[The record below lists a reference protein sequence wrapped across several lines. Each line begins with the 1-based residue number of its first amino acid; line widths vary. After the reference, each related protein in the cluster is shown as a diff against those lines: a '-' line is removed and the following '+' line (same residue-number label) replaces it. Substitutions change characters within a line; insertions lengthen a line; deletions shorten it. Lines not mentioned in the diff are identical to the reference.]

1 VIDVNWQFAFQ
12 VLPALLYAARIT
24 VFATALGFAIA
35 LVGGLVLALARMAP
49 SAPIRWPV
57 GWFIEFVRSTPL
69 LVQIYFVFFALPNI
83 GIVLPALTCGVL
95 VLGVH
100 YSTYVAEVYR
110 AGLESVPAGQ
120 WEAAAA
126 VNLGPYRTFR
136 DIILPQAIPP
146 VVPALGNYLIVMF
159 KETPLLAAIAVVEM
173 LQRAKIIGSE
183 TFRYTEPITIVGLIF
198 LALSLL
204 SAVGIRR
211 LERRLRRGWS
221 P

>member
-1 VIDVNWQFAFQ
+1 VIDVKWQFALE

-24 VFATALGFAIA
+24 VLATALGFAIA

-49 SAPIRWPV
+49 APAVRWPV

-69 LVQIYFVFFALPNI
+69 LVQIYFVFFALPGI

-183 TFRYTEPITIVGLIF
+183 TFRYTEPITLVGLVF

-204 SAVGIRR
+204 SALGIRR
-211 LERRLRRGWS
+211 LERRLKRGWL